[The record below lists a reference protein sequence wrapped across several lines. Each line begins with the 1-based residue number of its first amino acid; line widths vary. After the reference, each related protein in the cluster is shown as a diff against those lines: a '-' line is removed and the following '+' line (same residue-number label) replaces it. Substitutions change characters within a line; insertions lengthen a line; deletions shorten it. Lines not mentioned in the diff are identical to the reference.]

1 MSYGDD
7 VATCPL
13 DGAALSGA
21 PRGDPLLGR
30 TIKGRYRIVSR
41 LGDGGMGAVYRAEQL
56 SVGRTVAL
64 KVLHREFA
72 RDEEFV
78 HRFHQEARLAAGL
91 NHPRLTTV
99 FDFDQSED
107 GSLFIVMEYLEG
119 TRLSDLIQSSSPLE
133 IARAVRLAIQI
144 GEGIEAA
151 HAAGVIH
158 RDIKP
163 QNIMVR
169 APGDDVKL
177 MDFGI
182 ARLNDGGDVQL
193 TRAGAM
199 MGTPLYMSPE
209 QIEGRAVGEKTDIY
223 AFGVVLYEML
233 SGQTPFS
240 APTSAAVLAKQLN
253 EAPRPLRA
261 ARPDVPPVLERIVM
275 QALDKDP
282 EYRQE
287 RIAEVVRG
295 LRAVAGTAAPAPDET
310 YVSTRTIVS
319 GGERTLISADGLG
332 DETMVADRTTVGRGA
347 GEAEARTGVSGP
359 TAPERA
365 TSGWARFWAAHAKIM
380 VISAGVLVVVVAVL
394 AWSVHAGW
402 WVRGDQGSQA
412 GAPKGDK
419 GGSSEARTDSTKD
432 TASSGTKDN
441 VSNQELWKRSTPDQN
456 FVNVDGGQSKG
467 ADTRKRA
474 DDRNNQGSPGRPPDR
489 PRPLTSIKAAVE
501 QALSRAQLLRDPPD
515 SKGPGVLVKAVES
528 NGRVSLIGVLRD
540 EAEKQKAMELA
551 RSVAGVTGV
560 DAEINTPWD

>member
-1 MSYGDD
+1 VKQCPRCSTSYGDD
-7 VATCPL
+7 LATCPL
-13 DGAALSGA
+13 DGSALSSA
-21 PRGDPLLGR
+21 PREDPLLGR
-30 TIKGRYRIVSR
+30 TIKGRYRIASR

-78 HRFHQEARLAAGL
+78 HRFHQEARLAAAL

-119 TRLSDLIQSSSPLE
+119 TRLSDVIQRSGPLE

-144 GEGIEAA
+144 AEGIEAA

-158 RDIKP
+158 RDVKP
-163 QNIMVR
+163 QNIMVL

-182 ARLNDGGDVQL
+182 ARLNDGRDLQL
-193 TRAGAM
+193 TRAGSM
-199 MGTPLYMSPE
+199 MGTPLYMAPE
-209 QIEGRAVGEKTDIY
+209 QIEGGTISDKTDIY

-253 EAPRPLRA
+253 EPPRPLRA
-261 ARPDVPPVLERIVM
+261 VRPDVPAVLERIVM

-295 LRAVAGTAAPAPDET
+295 LRTVAGSPAPAPDET
-310 YVSTRTIVS
+310 HVRTMVSRT
-319 GGERTLISADGLG
+319 ERPSTERRSTADDLG
-332 DETMVADRTTVGRGA
+332 NETMIAARTMVGRGA
-347 GEAEARTGVSGP
+347 EGAGQSPGGSPADRPSRWAWLRTGIGK
-359 TAPERA
+359 TIA
-365 TSGWARFWAAHAKIM
+365 
-380 VISAGVLVVVVAVL
+380 ISAGVLVVAIVVG
-394 AWSVHAGW
+394 SIW
-402 WVRGDQGSQA
+402 WI
-412 GAPKGDK
+412 
-419 GGSSEARTDSTKD
+419 T
-432 TASSGTKDN
+432 
-441 VSNQELWKRSTPDQN
+441 
-456 FVNVDGGQSKG
+456 
-467 ADTRKRA
+467 
-474 DDRNNQGSPGRPPDR
+474 RPPLDKSALTQPAPTPA
-489 PRPLTSIKAAVE
+489 PRPEPPIPPAPMPPVLPSPPNLLPPTPQPPRPPSPPTPSKPQPSAIRASVENRLRAAK
-501 QALSRAQLLRDPPD
+501 LLRDPPD
-515 SKGPGVLVKAVES
+515 STGPGVLVKTVEP

-551 RSVAGVTGV
+551 RSVAGVAEV
-560 DAEINTPWD
+560 DAEINLTPAWETK

>member
-1 MSYGDD
+1 VKQCPQCSTSYADD
-7 VATCPL
+7 VASCPL
-13 DGAALSGA
+13 DGAALSSA
-21 PRGDPLLGR
+21 PRGDPFVGR
-30 TIKGRYRIVSR
+30 TIKGRYRILSR

-56 SVGRTVAL
+56 AVGRTVAL

-78 HRFHQEARLAAGL
+78 QRFQQEARLAATL

-119 TRLSDLIQSSSPLE
+119 TQLSDLIRRSGPLE

-144 GEGIEAA
+144 AEGIEAA

-163 QNIMVR
+163 QNIMVL

-182 ARLNDGGDVQL
+182 ARMNDGRDVQL
-193 TRAGAM
+193 TRAGTM
-199 MGTPLYMSPE
+199 MGTPLYMAPE
-209 QIEGRAVGEKTDIY
+209 QIEGGAVSDKTDIY

-240 APTSAAVLAKQLN
+240 GPTSAAVLAKQLN
-253 EAPRPLRA
+253 EPPRPLRA
-261 ARPDVPPVLERIVM
+261 VRPDVPAVLERIVM

-295 LRAVAGTAAPAPDET
+295 LRAVAGSPAPAPDET
-310 YVSTRTIVS
+310 HVRTMVQRTARPST
-319 GGERTLISADGLG
+319 ADDLG
-332 DETMVADRTTVGRGA
+332 NETMIAARTMAGRGA
-347 GEAEARTGVSGP
+347 EGAGQSTGVLPARRPSRWEWLRSGLGK
-359 TAPERA
+359 TL
-365 TSGWARFWAAHAKIM
+365 
-380 VISAGVLVVVVAVL
+380 VIGAGVLVLTIAAV
-394 AWSVHAGW
+394 SIW
-402 WVRGDQGSQA
+402 WI
-412 GAPKGDK
+412 
-419 GGSSEARTDSTKD
+419 T
-432 TASSGTKDN
+432 
-441 VSNQELWKRSTPDQN
+441 
-456 FVNVDGGQSKG
+456 
-467 ADTRKRA
+467 
-474 DDRNNQGSPGRPPDR
+474 RPPVDNSVR
-489 PRPLTSIKAAVE
+489 NQPGATPQPPPEPPIPPAPGPPVPPSPPNLLPPPPQPPRPPSPPTPSKPLPLAIRASVESRLRAAK
-501 QALSRAQLLRDPPD
+501 LLRDPPD
-515 SKGPGVLVKAVES
+515 STGPGVLVKAVES

-540 EAEKQKAMELA
+540 EAEKQKAVELA

-560 DAEINTPWD
+560 DAEINLPWETK